1 MTKIYCDICGK
12 ECDDTTKFIVPII
25 VDSEVKGG
33 IGDVVVWKGRMKG
46 KTEMNMCEDCQN
58 MIGSFI
64 YELKDESKNKEN

>member
-58 MIGSFI
+58 MNVDIVQYQRIVFQQ
-64 YELKDESKNKEN
+64 LV

>member
-33 IGDVVVWKGRMKG
+33 ID
-46 KTEMNMCEDCQN
+46 
-58 MIGSFI
+58 IS
-64 YELKDESKNKEN
+64 